1 MSIIH
6 LFGFGASG
14 WGRLLLHAA
23 GLTISVTL
31 CALLFGT
38 LLGIPLA
45 AARLSHRKSLQFFAE
60 AYAVVFRGVPE
71 LLIVYAIYFGGSG
84 AIAGVLH
91 LVGYRGYVSFP
102 PFMAGV
108 VAVGLISA
116 AYQAEVFRGSFRAI
130 KSGEIEAAMAIG
142 MSPFC
147 CFYRIIIP
155 QILRFSWP
163 GFSYVFQL
171 SVKDSSLVSVT
182 GLVEIMRASE
192 VGGNSTSQ
200 YFQFYLAG
208 AVLYLIISWFADVIF
223 TAAEKRSG
231 RSFRQVLS

>member
-1 MSIIH
+1 MIH

-14 WGRLLLHAA
+14 WGGLLLHAA
-23 GLTISVTL
+23 GITISVTL
-31 CALLFGT
+31 GALLLGA

-45 AARLSHRKSLQFFAE
+45 AARLSHFKSLQWIAE
-60 AYAVVFRGVPE
+60 AYAAVFRGVPE
-71 LLIVYAIYFGGSG
+71 LLIVYAVYFGGSG
-84 AIAGVLH
+84 AIGGFLH
-91 LVGYRGYVSFP
+91 LFGYRGFVSFP
-102 PFMAGV
+102 PFLAGV
-108 VAVGLISA
+108 VAVGVISA
-116 AYQAEVFRGSFRAI
+116 AYQAEVFRGSYRAI

-142 MSPFC
+142 MSRFT
-147 CFYRIIIP
+147 CFRRIIAP
-155 QILRFSWP
+155 QIMRFSWP

-182 GLVEIMRASE
+182 GLVEIMRATE
-192 VGGNSTSQ
+192 VGGNSTAQ

-208 AVLYLIISWFADVIF
+208 AVLYLIISWVADVVF